1 MNLLWGA
8 VYSAYKELGETLPTG
23 AIVTLRFGIA
33 AVFLLAAWPFFPG
46 AAPRGRD
53 LVKTIALGLMLFVL
67 GQRLQVYGNQLGT
80 AGNSAVLIALEP
92 IVTSVAAGIVLHE
105 HIGPRRL
112 MGFALGILG
121 VGVLNGV
128 WRKDFQWT
136 GLAASSIFV
145 SSFVCEAIYSVMG
158 KKIVMGASA
167 MKMLA
172 ISLAVGTVAN
182 LAIDGSGTI
191 TVARALSPKAWII
204 LGALGVLCTAVG
216 YTVWF
221 LVIRDC
227 PVNVA
232 VLTIF
237 AQSVFGVAISALWLG
252 ERLHWD
258 QLLGSLTIAGGLIL
272 GLSRQIKKRAT
283 NEEE

>member
-1 MNLLWGA
+1 
-8 VYSAYKELGETLPTG
+8 
-23 AIVTLRFGIA
+23 
-33 AVFLLAAWPFFPG
+33 
-46 AAPRGRD
+46 
-53 LVKTIALGLMLFVL
+53 
-67 GQRLQVYGNQLGT
+67 
-80 AGNSAVLIALEP
+80 
-92 IVTSVAAGIVLHE
+92 
-105 HIGPRRL
+105 
-112 MGFALGILG
+112 MGFALGIVG

-232 VLTIF
+232 ILTIF
-237 AQSVFGVAISALWLG
+237 AQSIFGVAISALWLG

-283 NEEE
+283 NEEA